1 MNLNKRS
8 TLVIAVLNSFGY
20 HVHTFEV
27 LTPSQLPDDVLQL
40 FPQEQEVNYMTL
52 GPQRIVESDF
62 TEAYGVLEDG
72 DKPQLWFSPTSFF
85 FDDSMVDSHFYDLA
99 ELRALGADLKK
110 LFGALA

>member
-8 TLVIAVLNSFGY
+8 TLVITVLNSFGY

-40 FPQEQEVNYMTL
+40 FPQEPEINYMTL
-52 GPQRIVESDF
+52 DPQRVAESAF

-85 FDDSMVDSHFYDLA
+85 FDDRVDPHFYDLA
-99 ELRALGADLKK
+99 DLEALGADLKK
-110 LFGALA
+110 LFGLLA